1 MKVLFICDT
10 ENEAQYVR
18 DHHETLEASLQGAL
32 FWPKWHEFVVVASML
47 TPTYAELR
55 ALIEAAEMTS

>member
-10 ENEAQYVR
+10 ESEAQYVR
-18 DHHETLEASLQGAL
+18 DNHETLEAALQGAL
-32 FWPKWHEFVVVASML
+32 FWQKWHDFVVVASHL

-55 ALIEAAEMTS
+55 ALVEAAEANP